1 MVKKIIDLDSRNIP
15 NKIKKILALINNISV
30 KYNFNIY
37 LTGGFPRDMLLRKD
51 INKFDLDFVIDIF
64 SPNIINELIYILK
77 GQAKMFENFNTVSI
91 KKDDINIDIAMAR
104 KELYIEPGKLPS
116 VMKASII
123 QDVFRRDF
131 TINTLLMDFKDIKRP
146 TLIDYTGGLKDIS
159 KKYIRILH
167 KNSFIEDPTRLYRA
181 IKLKNRLGFKIEYN
195 TDKLMFNS
203 INQENIRT
211 VSMDRLFNEVLKI
224 VEEKNCHVPLLE
236 LQSYNLL
243 EFIDK
248 NLLNEKVIEDLKYL
262 DKNYKKIKTNFS
274 LNNCNHNAV
283 KLLLLLNNVSLS
295 RLNFIRNNISVKRI
309 KASIDF
315 LIYEYPHIN
324 MILNGRNSTNYDIYS
339 ALNSLN
345 DSDFIMFL
353 SVINKDKNSVLK
365 RIQLYLN
372 DLRYRK
378 VFLNGNDLKKLGI
391 KPGPIYNI
399 LLTHANKAVINYGNK
414 TKDELIQ
421 LSQKKYKE
429 IMEFKSEK

>member
-1 MVKKIIDLDSRNIP
+1 MVKKIIDLDSRHIP
-15 NKIKKILALINNISV
+15 NKIKKILEIINNISV
-30 KYNFNIY
+30 KYNFNVY
-37 LTGGFPRDMLLRKD
+37 LTGGFPRDMLLKKD
-51 INKFDLDFVIDIF
+51 VNEFDLDFVIDIF
-64 SPNIINELIYILK
+64 SPNIINELNYILK
-77 GQAKMFENFNTVSI
+77 GQAKMFKDFNTVSI
-91 KKDDINIDIAMAR
+91 KKDSINIDIAMAR

-116 VMKASII
+116 IMKASII

-146 TLIDYTGGLKDIS
+146 KLIDYTGGLEDIN

-195 TDKLMFNS
+195 TDKLMLNS
-203 INQENIRT
+203 INQKNIRT

-224 VEEKNCHVPLLE
+224 LEEKNCYAPLLE

-248 NLLNEKVIEDLKYL
+248 NLLNEKIIECLKYL

-274 LNNCNHNAV
+274 LNNCNYNNV
-283 KLLLLLNNVSLS
+283 KLLLLLNNVSLN
-295 RLNFIRNNISVKRI
+295 RLDFIKNNISIKRI
-309 KASIDF
+309 KTSIDF
-315 LIYEYPHIN
+315 LIYEYPHID
-324 MILNGRNSTNYDIYS
+324 MILNRENSSNYDIYS
-339 ALNSLN
+339 VLNSLN
-345 DSDFIMFL
+345 DPSFIMFL
-353 SVINKDKNSVLK
+353 LVINKDKKGVLK
-365 RIQLYLN
+365 RIQSYLN

-399 LLTHANKAVINYGNK
+399 LLTHVNKKVINYGNK
-414 TKDELIQ
+414 TKKELIQ
-421 LSQKKYKE
+421 IIQKKYNE
-429 IMEFKSEK
+429 ILKFKSEK